1 MSTNNFYNHENGIFI
16 LPTYTLE
23 EFIKEF
29 GDDEHFENAEEQD
42 FIEALQFQEEQDAEE
57 FLSINS
63 FLAEELEKVY
73 DLQEDQGTLS
83 VYSKQS
89 KLVAQLSLRSGY
101 YAGVQLIVE
110 TEPIEIGFECYTAS
124 EIRESYTPNHKR
136 LLKIIAQHT
145 TAINLVGSFS
155 NGEAVYETK

>member
-1 MSTNNFYNHENGIFI
+1 MSTNNFYNHENGIFV
-16 LPTYTLE
+16 LPTQTLE
-23 EFIKEF
+23 DFIEAY
-29 GDDEHFENAEEQD
+29 GDDEFFENAEEQD
-42 FIEALQFQEEQDAEE
+42 FIEALGFQEEQDAEE
-57 FLSINS
+57 FLDINM
-63 FLAEELEKVY
+63 FLAEELAKVY
-73 DLQEDQGTLS
+73 DLQEDQGILS
-83 VYSKQS
+83 VYNKQS

-110 TEPIEIGFECYTAS
+110 TDPSEIGFDCYTAS

-155 NGEAVYETK
+155 NGEAVYEVK